1 MLKRIE
7 WWFRKRLISLR
18 AARLNR
24 AIEKARS
31 EEEAVEAETEE
42 DVEALSEEEVADEAS
57 ETEETIEEETIPDE
71 ASVETVEEVMEEP
84 DAEAAEET
92 TTKRRV
98 VDWLLVFLCIIVSFA
113 LILAAIAMIMQ
124 KTQDTGAPPVPTVTT
139 APTATPPSH
148 STWKMVEGDYLENRW
163 LSEGATAI
171 RDAKTNAEAASAA
184 YAWLERVKTDPN
196 LLVGAVRYFLNRTV
210 DKATLVDADGW
221 ATDLAV
227 QLVAEM
233 QLLLSQAKITPAKAP
248 SNGTNSGVVNGNVV
262 PSDED
267 TITGDLRA
275 IQIEIGGKTIWIL
288 ARCGNIVTPK
298 SDDPADYKQPG
309 DGTETDSGTGTKPP
323 VPTVSVT
330 AEATPPVVITVAPT
344 GGAIVAPGATP
355 LPTQV
360 PGVSPT
366 PTPAPEPGV
375 NPTSG
380 PNTGD
385 PGNPFK

>member
-1 MLKRIE
+1 MLKKIE
-7 WWFRKRLISLR
+7 WWFRKQLISLR

-24 AIEKARS
+24 AIEKAERS
-31 EEEAVEAETEE
+31 EADAVEAEAEE
-42 DVEALSEEEVADEAS
+42 IVEELPEEEVAIEAP
-57 ETEETIEEETIPDE
+57 ETEENVDEEI
-71 ASVETVEEVMEEP
+71 VEESG
-84 DAEAAEET
+84 AEAPEEIT
-92 TTKRRV
+92 NTRT
-98 VDWLLVFLCIIVSFA
+98 VDWLLVFLCVFVTFA
-113 LILAAIAMIMQ
+113 LILAAIAMILQ
-124 KTQDTGAPPVPTVTT
+124 KTQNTNNNPSPTPSASVTPTVAPVVHTT
-139 APTATPPSH
+139 
-148 STWKMVEGDYLENRW
+148 WMMIEGDYLENRW

-196 LLVGAVRYFLNRTV
+196 LLVGAVRYFLARTV
-210 DKATLVDADGW
+210 DKAALVDADGW

-233 QLLLSQAKITPAKAP
+233 QLLLSQAKITPEKAP

-262 PSDED
+262 ASDED
-267 TITGDLRA
+267 TITGDLRS
-275 IQIEIGGKTIWIL
+275 IKIVIGGKTIWIL

-298 SDDPADYKQPG
+298 SSDPADYKQPG
-309 DGTETDSGTGTKPP
+309 DGTEPDSGTGTKPP

-330 AEATPPVVITVAPT
+330 AEATPPVVITTTPT
-344 GGAIVAPGATP
+344 GAIVAPGATP
-355 LPTQV
+355 LPTPM

-385 PGNPFK
+385 PGNPWG